1 MSEAISE
8 PSGGATSGPADGIAS
23 GTGADAVPAGAAAP
37 DSTPDAAPSATPATA
52 YHRLATLRSA
62 WSRPAKPLLSLG
74 AALLAYVVLSSV
86 VLVTAVLLLAVMPG
100 ANIARGVTS
109 GDPTSPLDV
118 GLALAMGAMWLPAG
132 IVGVRVGGWR
142 PLGTAWSVAARLRP
156 NRSLLLAGAGGGLAV
171 VVLAAL
177 AGMLAGAP
185 DAAGPGAS
193 IPQLLLVVLLVLV
206 LAPVQAIGLEL
217 SLRGTVMQ
225 ALGTWLRSPVLP
237 VLAGTAVMLIGRD
250 LTPAVLLPALA
261 LGLSAGMLAWKT
273 GGLELPIAL
282 TTTLTVL
289 AHLVGAFGAGSGAGS
304 GVGAVGAAAAAPG
317 TSAAALSVPAA
328 AASEAALAGGITGAI
343 ALLLLTGL
351 LVVWIGRREG
361 VRLREPVARSAGQE
375 APDPV
380 HI

>member
-1 MSEAISE
+1 MSGASSW
-8 PSGGATSGPADGIAS
+8 PLDGATSGPADG
-23 GTGADAVPAGAAAP
+23 TGSDAVPAAAAAS
-37 DSTPDAAPSATPATA
+37 DSIPDAAPSATPETA

-86 VLVTAVLLLAVMPG
+86 VLVTAVLLLAVVPG

-142 PLGTAWSVAARLRP
+142 PLGTAWSIAAQLRRD
-156 NRSLLLAGAGGGLAV
+156 RSLLLAGIGAGAV
-171 VVLAAL
+171 VAA
-177 AGMLAGAP
+177 AAAIAGALTGTVGT
-185 DAAGPGAS
+185 AAEPSAS
-193 IPQLLLVVLLVLV
+193 VPQLLLVTLLALV
-206 LAPVQAIGLEL
+206 LAPLQAIGLEL

-261 LGLSAGMLAWKT
+261 LGLSAGVLAWKT

-289 AHLVGAFGAGSGAGS
+289 AHLVGAFGAGSGAGA

-361 VRLREPVARSAGQE
+361 VRLLEPVARPAGLE
-375 APDPV
+375 APAPV

>member
-1 MSEAISE
+1 MSDATSW
-8 PSGGATSGPADGIAS
+8 PLDGATSGPADG
-23 GTGADAVPAGAAAP
+23 TGSDAVPAAAAAS
-37 DSTPDAAPSATPATA
+37 DSTPDAASSDTPETA

-142 PLGTAWSVAARLRP
+142 PVGTAWSIAAQLRRD
-156 NRSLLLAGAGGGLAV
+156 RSLLLAGIGAGAV
-171 VVLAAL
+171 VAA
-177 AGMLAGAP
+177 AAAIAGALTGTVGT
-185 DAAGPGAS
+185 AAEPSAS
-193 IPQLLLVVLLVLV
+193 VPQLLLVTLLALV
-206 LAPVQAIGLEL
+206 LAPLQAAGLEL

-261 LGLSAGMLAWKT
+261 LGLSAGVLAWKT

-289 AHLVGAFGAGSGAGS
+289 AHLVGAFGAGSGAGA

-328 AASEAALAGGITGAI
+328 AVPEAALAGGIAGAI
-343 ALLLLTGL
+343 ALLLLTDL

-361 VRLREPVARSAGQE
+361 VRLLEPVARPAGLE
-375 APDPV
+375 APAPV

>member
-1 MSEAISE
+1 MSDATSW
-8 PSGGATSGPADGIAS
+8 PLDGATSGPADG
-23 GTGADAVPAGAAAP
+23 TGSDAVPAAAAAS
-37 DSTPDAAPSATPATA
+37 DSTPDAASSDTPETA

-86 VLVTAVLLLAVMPG
+86 VLVTAVLLLAVVPG
-100 ANIARGVTS
+100 VNIARGVTS

-142 PLGTAWSVAARLRP
+142 PVGTAWSIAAQLRRD
-156 NRSLLLAGAGGGLAV
+156 RSLLLAGIGAGAV
-171 VVLAAL
+171 VAA
-177 AGMLAGAP
+177 AAAIAGALTGTVGT
-185 DAAGPGAS
+185 AAEPSAS
-193 IPQLLLVVLLVLV
+193 VPQLLLVTLLALV
-206 LAPVQAIGLEL
+206 LAPLQAIGLEL

-261 LGLSAGMLAWKT
+261 LGLSAGVLAWKT

-282 TTTLTVL
+282 TTTLAVL
-289 AHLVGAFGAGSGAGS
+289 AHLVGAFGAGSGAGA

-328 AASEAALAGGITGAI
+328 AVPEAALAGGIAGAI
-343 ALLLLTGL
+343 ALLLLTDL

-361 VRLREPVARSAGQE
+361 VRLLEPVARPAGLE
-375 APDPV
+375 APAPV

>member
-1 MSEAISE
+1 MSDATSW
-8 PSGGATSGPADGIAS
+8 PLDGATSGPADG
-23 GTGADAVPAGAAAP
+23 TGSDAVPAAAAAS
-37 DSTPDAAPSATPATA
+37 DSIPEAASSDTPETA

-142 PLGTAWSVAARLRP
+142 PVGTAWSIAAQLRRD
-156 NRSLLLAGAGGGLAV
+156 RSLLLAGIGAGAV
-171 VVLAAL
+171 VAA
-177 AGMLAGAP
+177 AAAIAGALTGTVGT
-185 DAAGPGAS
+185 AAEPSAS
-193 IPQLLLVVLLVLV
+193 VPQLLLVTLLALV
-206 LAPVQAIGLEL
+206 LAPLQAIGLEL

-261 LGLSAGMLAWKT
+261 LGLSAGVLAWKT

-282 TTTLTVL
+282 TTTLAVL
-289 AHLVGAFGAGSGAGS
+289 AHLVGAFGAGSGAGA

-328 AASEAALAGGITGAI
+328 AVPEAALAGGIAGAI
-343 ALLLLTGL
+343 ALLLLTDL

-361 VRLREPVARSAGQE
+361 VRLLEPVARPAGLE
-375 APDPV
+375 APAPV

>member
-1 MSEAISE
+1 MSGASSW
-8 PSGGATSGPADGIAS
+8 PLDGATSGPADG
-23 GTGADAVPAGAAAP
+23 TGSDAVPAAAAAS
-37 DSTPDAAPSATPATA
+37 DSIPDAAPSATPATA

-86 VLVTAVLLLAVMPG
+86 VLVTAVLLLAVVPG
-100 ANIARGVTS
+100 VNIARGVTS

-142 PLGTAWSVAARLRP
+142 PVGTAWSIAAQLRRD
-156 NRSLLLAGAGGGLAV
+156 RSLLLAGIGAGAV
-171 VVLAAL
+171 VAA
-177 AGMLAGAP
+177 AAAIAGALTGTVGT
-185 DAAGPGAS
+185 AAEPSAS
-193 IPQLLLVVLLVLV
+193 VPQLLLVTLLALV
-206 LAPVQAIGLEL
+206 LAPLQAAGLEL

-261 LGLSAGMLAWKT
+261 LGLSAGVLAWKT

-282 TTTLTVL
+282 TTTLAVL
-289 AHLVGAFGAGSGAGS
+289 AHLVGAFGAGSGAGA

-328 AASEAALAGGITGAI
+328 AVPEAALAGGIAGAI
-343 ALLLLTGL
+343 ALLLLTDL

-361 VRLREPVARSAGQE
+361 VRLLEPVARPAGLE
-375 APDPV
+375 APAPV

>member
-1 MSEAISE
+1 MSGAT
-8 PSGGATSGPADGIAS
+8 SGRADGATSGPADG
-23 GTGADAVPAGAAAP
+23 TGSDAVPAAAAAS
-37 DSTPDAAPSATPATA
+37 DSIPDAAPSATPETA

-142 PLGTAWSVAARLRP
+142 PVGTAWSIAAQLRRD
-156 NRSLLLAGAGGGLAV
+156 RSLLLAGIGAGAV
-171 VVLAAL
+171 VAA
-177 AGMLAGAP
+177 AAAIAGALTGTVGT
-185 DAAGPGAS
+185 AAEPSAS
-193 IPQLLLVVLLVLV
+193 VPQLLLVTLLALV
-206 LAPVQAIGLEL
+206 LAPLQAAGLEL

-261 LGLSAGMLAWKT
+261 LGLSAGVLAWKT

-282 TTTLTVL
+282 TTTLAVL
-289 AHLVGAFGAGSGAGS
+289 AHLVGAFGAGSGAGA

-328 AASEAALAGGITGAI
+328 AVPEAALAGGIAGAI
-343 ALLLLTGL
+343 ALLLLTDL

-361 VRLREPVARSAGQE
+361 VRLLEPVARPAGLE
-375 APDPV
+375 APAPV

>member
-1 MSEAISE
+1 MSDATSW
-8 PSGGATSGPADGIAS
+8 PLDGATSGPADG
-23 GTGADAVPAGAAAP
+23 TGSDAVPAAAAAS
-37 DSTPDAAPSATPATA
+37 DSIPDAAPSATPETA

-86 VLVTAVLLLAVMPG
+86 VLVTAVLLLAVVPG
-100 ANIARGVTS
+100 VNIARGVTS

-142 PLGTAWSVAARLRP
+142 PVGTAWSIAAQLRRD
-156 NRSLLLAGAGGGLAV
+156 RSLLLAGIGAGAV
-171 VVLAAL
+171 VAA
-177 AGMLAGAP
+177 AAAIAGALTGTVGT
-185 DAAGPGAS
+185 AAEPSAS
-193 IPQLLLVVLLVLV
+193 VPQLLLVTLLALV
-206 LAPVQAIGLEL
+206 LAPLQAIGLEL

-261 LGLSAGMLAWKT
+261 LGLSAGVLAWKT

-282 TTTLTVL
+282 TTTLAVL
-289 AHLVGAFGAGSGAGS
+289 AHLVGAFGAGSGAGA

-328 AASEAALAGGITGAI
+328 AVPEAALAGGIAGAI
-343 ALLLLTGL
+343 ALLLLTDL

-361 VRLREPVARSAGQE
+361 VRLLEPVARPAGLE
-375 APDPV
+375 APAPV

>member
-1 MSEAISE
+1 MSGASSW
-8 PSGGATSGPADGIAS
+8 PLDGATSGPADG
-23 GTGADAVPAGAAAP
+23 TGSDAVPAAAAAS
-37 DSTPDAAPSATPATA
+37 DSIPEAASSDTPETA

-86 VLVTAVLLLAVMPG
+86 VLVTAVLLLAVVPG
-100 ANIARGVTS
+100 VNIARGVTS

-142 PLGTAWSVAARLRP
+142 PLGTAWSIAAQLRRD
-156 NRSLLLAGAGGGLAV
+156 RSLLLAGIGAGAV
-171 VVLAAL
+171 VAA
-177 AGMLAGAP
+177 AAAIAGALTGTVGT
-185 DAAGPGAS
+185 AAEPSAS
-193 IPQLLLVVLLVLV
+193 VPQLLLVTLLALV
-206 LAPVQAIGLEL
+206 LAPLQAIGLEL

-261 LGLSAGMLAWKT
+261 LGLSAGVLAWKT

-282 TTTLTVL
+282 TTTLAVL
-289 AHLVGAFGAGSGAGS
+289 AHLVGAFGAGSGAGA

-328 AASEAALAGGITGAI
+328 AVPEAALAGGIAGAI
-343 ALLLLTGL
+343 ALLLLTDL

-361 VRLREPVARSAGQE
+361 VRLLEPVARPAGLE
-375 APDPV
+375 APAPV

>member
-1 MSEAISE
+1 MSDATSW
-8 PSGGATSGPADGIAS
+8 PLDGATSGPADG
-23 GTGADAVPAGAAAP
+23 TGSDAVPAAAAAS
-37 DSTPDAAPSATPATA
+37 DSIPEAASSDTPETA

-142 PLGTAWSVAARLRP
+142 PLGTAWSIAAQLRRD
-156 NRSLLLAGAGGGLAV
+156 RSLLLAGIGAGAV
-171 VVLAAL
+171 VAA
-177 AGMLAGAP
+177 AAAIAGALTGTVGT
-185 DAAGPGAS
+185 AAEPSAS
-193 IPQLLLVVLLVLV
+193 VPQLLLVTLLALV
-206 LAPVQAIGLEL
+206 LAPLQAIGLEL

-261 LGLSAGMLAWKT
+261 LGLSAGVLAWKT

-282 TTTLTVL
+282 TTTLAVL
-289 AHLVGAFGAGSGAGS
+289 AHLVGAFGAGSGAGA

-328 AASEAALAGGITGAI
+328 AVPEAALAGGIAGAI
-343 ALLLLTGL
+343 ALLLLTDL

-361 VRLREPVARSAGQE
+361 VRLLEPVARPAGLE
-375 APDPV
+375 APAPV

>member
-1 MSEAISE
+1 MSGAT
-8 PSGGATSGPADGIAS
+8 SGRADGVTSGPADG
-23 GTGADAVPAGAAAP
+23 TGSDAVPAAAAAS
-37 DSTPDAAPSATPATA
+37 DSIPDAAPSATPATA

-74 AALLAYVVLSSV
+74 AALFAYVVLSSV
-86 VLVTAVLLLAVMPG
+86 VLVTAVLLLAVVPG
-100 ANIARGVTS
+100 VNIARGVTS

-142 PLGTAWSVAARLRP
+142 PVGTAWSIAAQLRRD
-156 NRSLLLAGAGGGLAV
+156 RSLLLAGIGAGAV
-171 VVLAAL
+171 VAA
-177 AGMLAGAP
+177 AAAIAGALTGTVGT
-185 DAAGPGAS
+185 AAEPSAS
-193 IPQLLLVVLLVLV
+193 VPQLLLVTLLALV
-206 LAPVQAIGLEL
+206 LAPLQAAGLEL

-261 LGLSAGMLAWKT
+261 LGLSAGVLAWKT

-282 TTTLTVL
+282 TTTLAVL
-289 AHLVGAFGAGSGAGS
+289 AHLVGAFGAGSGAGA

-328 AASEAALAGGITGAI
+328 AVPEAALAGGIAGAI
-343 ALLLLTGL
+343 ALLLLTDL

-361 VRLREPVARSAGQE
+361 VRLLEPVARPAGLE
-375 APDPV
+375 APAPV

>member
-1 MSEAISE
+1 MSDATSW
-8 PSGGATSGPADGIAS
+8 PLDGATSGPADG
-23 GTGADAVPAGAAAP
+23 TGSDAVPAAAAAS
-37 DSTPDAAPSATPATA
+37 DSIPEAASSDTPETA

-86 VLVTAVLLLAVMPG
+86 VLVTAVLLLAVVPG
-100 ANIARGVTS
+100 VNIARGVTS

-142 PLGTAWSVAARLRP
+142 PLGTAWSIAAQLRRD
-156 NRSLLLAGAGGGLAV
+156 RSLLLAGIGAGAV
-171 VVLAAL
+171 VAA
-177 AGMLAGAP
+177 AAAIAGALTGTVGT
-185 DAAGPGAS
+185 AAEPSAS
-193 IPQLLLVVLLVLV
+193 VPQLLLVTLLALV
-206 LAPVQAIGLEL
+206 LAPLQAIGLEL

-261 LGLSAGMLAWKT
+261 LGLSAGVLAWKT

-289 AHLVGAFGAGSGAGS
+289 AHLVGAFGAGSGAGA

-361 VRLREPVARSAGQE
+361 VRLLEPVARPAGLE
-375 APDPV
+375 APAPV

>member
-1 MSEAISE
+1 MSDATSW
-8 PSGGATSGPADGIAS
+8 PLDGATSGPADG
-23 GTGADAVPAGAAAP
+23 TGSDAVPAAAAAS
-37 DSTPDAAPSATPATA
+37 DSIPDAAPSATPATA

-86 VLVTAVLLLAVMPG
+86 VLVTAVLLLAVVPG
-100 ANIARGVTS
+100 VNIARGVTS

-142 PLGTAWSVAARLRP
+142 PVGTAWSIAAQLRRD
-156 NRSLLLAGAGGGLAV
+156 RSLLLAGIGAGAV
-171 VVLAAL
+171 VAA
-177 AGMLAGAP
+177 AAAIAGALTGTVGT
-185 DAAGPGAS
+185 AAEPSAS
-193 IPQLLLVVLLVLV
+193 VPQLLLVTLLALV
-206 LAPVQAIGLEL
+206 LAPLQAIGLEL

-261 LGLSAGMLAWKT
+261 LGLSAGVLAWKT

-282 TTTLTVL
+282 TTTLAVL
-289 AHLVGAFGAGSGAGS
+289 AHLVGAFGAGSGAGA

-328 AASEAALAGGITGAI
+328 AVPEAALAGGIAGAI
-343 ALLLLTGL
+343 ALLLLTDL

-361 VRLREPVARSAGQE
+361 VRLLEPVARPAGLE
-375 APDPV
+375 APAPV

>member
-1 MSEAISE
+1 MSGASSW
-8 PSGGATSGPADGIAS
+8 PLDGATSGPADG
-23 GTGADAVPAGAAAP
+23 TGSDAVPAAAAAS
-37 DSTPDAAPSATPATA
+37 DSIPDAAPSATPATA

-142 PLGTAWSVAARLRP
+142 PVGTAWSIAAQLRRD
-156 NRSLLLAGAGGGLAV
+156 RSLLLAGIGAGAV
-171 VVLAAL
+171 VAA
-177 AGMLAGAP
+177 AAAIAGALTGTVGT
-185 DAAGPGAS
+185 AAEPSAS
-193 IPQLLLVVLLVLV
+193 VPQLLLVTLLALV
-206 LAPVQAIGLEL
+206 LAPLQAAGLEL

-261 LGLSAGMLAWKT
+261 LGLSAGVLAWKT

-282 TTTLTVL
+282 TTTLAVL
-289 AHLVGAFGAGSGAGS
+289 AHLVGAFGAGSGAGA

-328 AASEAALAGGITGAI
+328 AVPEAALAGGIAGAI
-343 ALLLLTGL
+343 ALLLLTDL

-361 VRLREPVARSAGQE
+361 VRLLEPVARPAGLE
-375 APDPV
+375 APAPV

>member
-1 MSEAISE
+1 MSGASSW
-8 PSGGATSGPADGIAS
+8 PLDGATSGPADG
-23 GTGADAVPAGAAAP
+23 TGSDAVPAAAAAS
-37 DSTPDAAPSATPATA
+37 DSTPDAASSDTPETA

-142 PLGTAWSVAARLRP
+142 PVGTAWSIAAQLRRD
-156 NRSLLLAGAGGGLAV
+156 RSLLLAGIGAGAV
-171 VVLAAL
+171 VAA
-177 AGMLAGAP
+177 AAAIAGALTGTVGT
-185 DAAGPGAS
+185 AAEPSAS
-193 IPQLLLVVLLVLV
+193 VPQLLLVTLLALV
-206 LAPVQAIGLEL
+206 LAPLQAAGLEL

-261 LGLSAGMLAWKT
+261 LGLSAGVLAWKT

-282 TTTLTVL
+282 TTTLAVL
-289 AHLVGAFGAGSGAGS
+289 AHLVGAFGAGSGAGA

-328 AASEAALAGGITGAI
+328 AVPEAALAGGIAGAI
-343 ALLLLTGL
+343 ALLLLTDL

-361 VRLREPVARSAGQE
+361 VRLLEPVARPAGLE
-375 APDPV
+375 APAPV

>member
-1 MSEAISE
+1 MSDATSW
-8 PSGGATSGPADGIAS
+8 PLDGATSGPADG
-23 GTGADAVPAGAAAP
+23 TGSDAVPAAAAAS
-37 DSTPDAAPSATPATA
+37 DSIPDAASSATPETA
-52 YHRLATLRSA
+52 YHRLATLRPA

-74 AALLAYVVLSSV
+74 AALFAYVVLSSV

-142 PLGTAWSVAARLRP
+142 PVGTAWSIAAQLRRD
-156 NRSLLLAGAGGGLAV
+156 RSLLLAGIGAGAV
-171 VVLAAL
+171 VAA
-177 AGMLAGAP
+177 AAAIAGALTGTVGT
-185 DAAGPGAS
+185 AAEPSAS
-193 IPQLLLVVLLVLV
+193 VPQLLLVTLLALV
-206 LAPVQAIGLEL
+206 LAPLQAAGLEL

-261 LGLSAGMLAWKT
+261 LGLSAGVLAWKT

-282 TTTLTVL
+282 TTTLAVL
-289 AHLVGAFGAGSGAGS
+289 AHLVGAFGAGSGAGA

-328 AASEAALAGGITGAI
+328 AVPEAALAGGIAGAI
-343 ALLLLTGL
+343 ALLLLTDL

-361 VRLREPVARSAGQE
+361 VRLLEPVARPAGLE
-375 APDPV
+375 APAPV

>member
-1 MSEAISE
+1 MSDATSW
-8 PSGGATSGPADGIAS
+8 PLDGATSGPADG
-23 GTGADAVPAGAAAP
+23 TGSDAVPAAAAAS
-37 DSTPDAAPSATPATA
+37 DSTPDAASSDTPETA

-109 GDPTSPLDV
+109 GDLTSPLDV
-118 GLALAMGAMWLPAG
+118 VLALAMGAMWLPAG

-142 PLGTAWSVAARLRP
+142 PVGTAWSIAAQLRRD
-156 NRSLLLAGAGGGLAV
+156 RSLLLAGIGAGAV
-171 VVLAAL
+171 VAA
-177 AGMLAGAP
+177 AAAIAGALTGTVGT
-185 DAAGPGAS
+185 AAEPSAS
-193 IPQLLLVVLLVLV
+193 VPQLLLVTLLALV
-206 LAPVQAIGLEL
+206 LAPLQAAGLEL

-261 LGLSAGMLAWKT
+261 LGLSAGVLAWKT

-282 TTTLTVL
+282 TTTLAVL
-289 AHLVGAFGAGSGAGS
+289 AHLVGAFGAGSGAGA

-328 AASEAALAGGITGAI
+328 AVPEAALAGGIAGAI
-343 ALLLLTGL
+343 ALLLLTDL

-361 VRLREPVARSAGQE
+361 VRLLEPVARPAGLE
-375 APDPV
+375 APAPV

>member
-1 MSEAISE
+1 MS
-8 PSGGATSGPADGIAS
+8 GASSGPADG
-23 GTGADAVPAGAAAP
+23 DAP
-37 DSTPDAAPSATPATA
+37 DGTPVAAPSDAPATA
-52 YHRLATLRSA
+52 YHRLAALRPA

-156 NRSLLLAGAGGGLAV
+156 DRSLLLAGAGGGVAV

-185 DAAGPGAS
+185 DIAAAGAS

-225 ALGTWLRSPVLP
+225 ALGTWLRSPALP

-261 LGLSAGMLAWKT
+261 LGLSAGVLAWKT

-289 AHLVGAFGAGSGAGS
+289 AHLVGAFGAGSGAGA
-304 GVGAVGAAAAAPG
+304 GVGAVGAASAAPG

-328 AASEAALAGGITGAI
+328 SAPEAALAGGITGAI

-351 LVVWIGRREG
+351 LMVWIGRREG
-361 VRLREPVARSAGQE
+361 LRLLEPVARPAGLE
-375 APDPV
+375 APAPV

>member
-1 MSEAISE
+1 MSDATSW
-8 PSGGATSGPADGIAS
+8 PLDGATSGPADG
-23 GTGADAVPAGAAAP
+23 TGSDAVPAAAAAS
-37 DSTPDAAPSATPATA
+37 DSTPDAASSDTPETA

-74 AALLAYVVLSSV
+74 AALFAYVVLSSV

-142 PLGTAWSVAARLRP
+142 PVGTAWSIAAQLRRD
-156 NRSLLLAGAGGGLAV
+156 RSLLLAGIGAGAV
-171 VVLAAL
+171 VAA
-177 AGMLAGAP
+177 AAAIAGALTGTVGT
-185 DAAGPGAS
+185 AAEPSAS
-193 IPQLLLVVLLVLV
+193 VPQLLLVTLLALV
-206 LAPVQAIGLEL
+206 LAPLQAAGLEL

-261 LGLSAGMLAWKT
+261 LGLSAGVLAWKT

-282 TTTLTVL
+282 TTTLAVL
-289 AHLVGAFGAGSGAGS
+289 AHLVGAFGAGSGAGA

-328 AASEAALAGGITGAI
+328 AVPEAALAGGIAGAI
-343 ALLLLTGL
+343 ALLLLTDL

-361 VRLREPVARSAGQE
+361 VRLLEPVARPAGLE
-375 APDPV
+375 APAPV

>member
-1 MSEAISE
+1 MSDASSW
-8 PSGGATSGPADGIAS
+8 PRDGATSGPADG
-23 GTGADAVPAGAAAP
+23 TGSDAVPAAAAAS
-37 DSTPDAAPSATPATA
+37 DSTPDAASSDTPETA

-142 PLGTAWSVAARLRP
+142 PVGTAWSIAAQLRRD
-156 NRSLLLAGAGGGLAV
+156 RSLLLAGIGAGAV
-171 VVLAAL
+171 VAA
-177 AGMLAGAP
+177 AAAIAGALTGTVGT
-185 DAAGPGAS
+185 AAEPSAS
-193 IPQLLLVVLLVLV
+193 VPQLLLVTLLALV
-206 LAPVQAIGLEL
+206 LAPLQAAGLEL

-261 LGLSAGMLAWKT
+261 LGLSAGVLAWKT

-282 TTTLTVL
+282 TTTLAVL
-289 AHLVGAFGAGSGAGS
+289 AHLVGAFGAGSGAGA

-328 AASEAALAGGITGAI
+328 AVPEAALAGGIAGAI
-343 ALLLLTGL
+343 ALLLLTDL

-361 VRLREPVARSAGQE
+361 VRLLEPVARPAGLE
-375 APDPV
+375 APAPV

>member
-37 DSTPDAAPSATPATA
+37 DSSPDAAPSATPATA
-52 YHRLATLRSA
+52 YHRLAALRPA

-86 VLVTAVLLLAVMPG
+86 VLVAAVLLLAAMPG

-142 PLGTAWSVAARLRP
+142 PLGTAWSVAARLRS

-261 LGLSAGMLAWKT
+261 LGLGAGVLAWKT

-282 TTTLTVL
+282 TTMLTVL
-289 AHLVGAFGAGSGAGS
+289 AHLVGAVGAGSGAGA

-361 VRLREPVARSAGQE
+361 VRLLQPVTRPAGQE

>member
-1 MSEAISE
+1 MSAAS
-8 PSGGATSGPADGIAS
+8 SG
-23 GTGADAVPAGAAAP
+23 PAGAAAP
-37 DSTPDAAPSATPATA
+37 DSSPDAAPSATPATA
-52 YHRLATLRSA
+52 YHRLATLRPA

-86 VLVTAVLLLAVMPG
+86 VLVTAVLLLAVVPG
-100 ANIARGVTS
+100 VNIARGVTS

-132 IVGVRVGGWR
+132 IVGVRGGAWR

-156 NRSLLLAGAGGGLAV
+156 DRSLLLAGAGGGLAV

-185 DAAGPGAS
+185 VIAAGSGAS

-261 LGLSAGMLAWKT
+261 LGLSAGVLAWKT

-289 AHLVGAFGAGSGAGS
+289 AHLVGAFGAGSGAGA

-328 AASEAALAGGITGAI
+328 AAPEAALAGGITGAI
-343 ALLLLTGL
+343 ALLALTGL

-361 VRLREPVARSAGQE
+361 VRLLQPVTRPAGQE

>member
-1 MSEAISE
+1 MSDATSW
-8 PSGGATSGPADGIAS
+8 PLDGATSGPADG
-23 GTGADAVPAGAAAP
+23 TGSDAVPAAAAAS
-37 DSTPDAAPSATPATA
+37 DSTPDAASSDTPETA

-86 VLVTAVLLLAVMPG
+86 VLVTAVLLLAVVPG
-100 ANIARGVTS
+100 VNIARGVTS

-142 PLGTAWSVAARLRP
+142 PVGTAWSIAAQLRRD
-156 NRSLLLAGAGGGLAV
+156 RSLLLAGIGAGAV
-171 VVLAAL
+171 VAA
-177 AGMLAGAP
+177 AAAIAGALTGTVGT
-185 DAAGPGAS
+185 AAEPSAS
-193 IPQLLLVVLLVLV
+193 VPQLLLVTLLALV
-206 LAPVQAIGLEL
+206 LAPLQAAGLEL

-261 LGLSAGMLAWKT
+261 LGLSAGVLAWKT

-282 TTTLTVL
+282 TTTLAVL
-289 AHLVGAFGAGSGAGS
+289 AHLVGAFGAGSGAGA

-328 AASEAALAGGITGAI
+328 AVPEAALAGGIAGAI
-343 ALLLLTGL
+343 ALLLLTDL

-361 VRLREPVARSAGQE
+361 VRLLEPVARPAGLE
-375 APDPV
+375 APAPV

>member
-1 MSEAISE
+1 MS
-8 PSGGATSGPADGIAS
+8 GASSGPADGNAS
-23 GTGADAVPAGAAAP
+23 GTGADAVPAGAAEP
-37 DSTPDAAPSATPATA
+37 DSTPDAAPSATHATA
-52 YHRLATLRSA
+52 YHRLATLRPA

-86 VLVTAVLLLAVMPG
+86 VLVTAVLLLAVVPG
-100 ANIARGVTS
+100 VNIARGVTS

-156 NRSLLLAGAGGGLAV
+156 GRSLLLAGAGGGLAV

-177 AGMLAGAP
+177 AGVLAGAP
-185 DAAGPGAS
+185 DAAGSGAS

-206 LAPVQAIGLEL
+206 LAPLQAIGLEL

-250 LTPAVLLPALA
+250 LTPAVLLPAIA
-261 LGLSAGMLAWKT
+261 LGLSAGVLAWKT

-289 AHLVGAFGAGSGAGS
+289 AHLVGAFGAGSGAGA

-361 VRLREPVARSAGQE
+361 VRLLEPVARPAGLE
-375 APDPV
+375 APAPV

>member
-1 MSEAISE
+1 MSDATSW
-8 PSGGATSGPADGIAS
+8 PLDGATSGPADG
-23 GTGADAVPAGAAAP
+23 TGSDAVPAAAAAS
-37 DSTPDAAPSATPATA
+37 DSTPDAASSDTPETA

-86 VLVTAVLLLAVMPG
+86 VLVTAVLLLAVVPG
-100 ANIARGVTS
+100 VNIARGVTS

-142 PLGTAWSVAARLRP
+142 PLGTAWSIAAQLRRD
-156 NRSLLLAGAGGGLAV
+156 RSLLLAGIGAGAV
-171 VVLAAL
+171 VAA
-177 AGMLAGAP
+177 AAAIAGALTGTVGT
-185 DAAGPGAS
+185 AAEPSAS
-193 IPQLLLVVLLVLV
+193 VPQLLLVTLLALV
-206 LAPVQAIGLEL
+206 LAPLQAAGLEL

-261 LGLSAGMLAWKT
+261 LGLSAGVLAWKT

-282 TTTLTVL
+282 TTTLAVL
-289 AHLVGAFGAGSGAGS
+289 AHLVGAFGAGSGAGA

-328 AASEAALAGGITGAI
+328 AVPEAALAGGIAGAI
-343 ALLLLTGL
+343 ALLLLTDL

-361 VRLREPVARSAGQE
+361 VRLLEPVARPAGLE
-375 APDPV
+375 APAPV

>member
-1 MSEAISE
+1 MSDATSW
-8 PSGGATSGPADGIAS
+8 PLDGATSGPADG
-23 GTGADAVPAGAAAP
+23 TGSDAVPAAAAAS
-37 DSTPDAAPSATPATA
+37 DSIPDAAPSATPETA
-52 YHRLATLRSA
+52 YHRLATLRPA

-142 PLGTAWSVAARLRP
+142 PVGTAWSIAAQLRRD
-156 NRSLLLAGAGGGLAV
+156 RSLLLAGIGAGAV
-171 VVLAAL
+171 VAA
-177 AGMLAGAP
+177 AAAIAGALTGTVGT
-185 DAAGPGAS
+185 AAEPSAS
-193 IPQLLLVVLLVLV
+193 VPQLLLVTLLALV
-206 LAPVQAIGLEL
+206 LAPLQAAGLEL

-261 LGLSAGMLAWKT
+261 LGLSAGVLAWKT

-282 TTTLTVL
+282 TTTLAVL
-289 AHLVGAFGAGSGAGS
+289 AHLVGAFGAGSGAGA

-328 AASEAALAGGITGAI
+328 AVPEAALAGGIAGAI
-343 ALLLLTGL
+343 ALLLLTDL

-361 VRLREPVARSAGQE
+361 VRLLEPVARPAGLE
-375 APDPV
+375 APAPV

>member
-1 MSEAISE
+1 MSDATSL
-8 PSGGATSGPADGIAS
+8 PLDGATSGPADG
-23 GTGADAVPAGAAAP
+23 TGSDAVPAAAAAS
-37 DSTPDAAPSATPATA
+37 DSIPDAAPSATPETA

-142 PLGTAWSVAARLRP
+142 PVGTAWSIAAQLRRD
-156 NRSLLLAGAGGGLAV
+156 RSLLLAGIGAGAV
-171 VVLAAL
+171 VAA
-177 AGMLAGAP
+177 AAAIAGALTGTVGT
-185 DAAGPGAS
+185 AAEPSAS
-193 IPQLLLVVLLVLV
+193 VPQLLLVTLLALV
-206 LAPVQAIGLEL
+206 LAPLQAAGLEL

-261 LGLSAGMLAWKT
+261 LGLSAGVLAWKT

-282 TTTLTVL
+282 TTTLAVL
-289 AHLVGAFGAGSGAGS
+289 AHLVGAFGAGSGAGA

-328 AASEAALAGGITGAI
+328 AVPEAALAGGIAGAI
-343 ALLLLTGL
+343 ALLLLTDL

-361 VRLREPVARSAGQE
+361 VRLLEPVARPAGLE
-375 APDPV
+375 APAPV

>member
-1 MSEAISE
+1 MSDATSW
-8 PSGGATSGPADGIAS
+8 PLDGATSGPADG
-23 GTGADAVPAGAAAP
+23 TGSDAVPAAAAAS
-37 DSTPDAAPSATPATA
+37 DSIPEAASSDTPETA

-142 PLGTAWSVAARLRP
+142 PVGTAWSIAAQLRRD
-156 NRSLLLAGAGGGLAV
+156 RSLLLAGIGAGAV
-171 VVLAAL
+171 VAA
-177 AGMLAGAP
+177 AAAIAGALTGTVGT
-185 DAAGPGAS
+185 AAEPSAS
-193 IPQLLLVVLLVLV
+193 VPQLLLVTLLALV
-206 LAPVQAIGLEL
+206 LAPLQAAGLEL

-261 LGLSAGMLAWKT
+261 LGLSAGVLAWKT

-282 TTTLTVL
+282 TTTLAVL
-289 AHLVGAFGAGSGAGS
+289 AHLVGAFGAGSGAGA

-328 AASEAALAGGITGAI
+328 AVPEAALAGGIAGAI
-343 ALLLLTGL
+343 ALLLLTDL

-361 VRLREPVARSAGQE
+361 VRLLEPVARPAGLE
-375 APDPV
+375 APAPV

>member
-1 MSEAISE
+1 MSGASSW
-8 PSGGATSGPADGIAS
+8 PLDGATSGPADG
-23 GTGADAVPAGAAAP
+23 TGSDAVPAAAAAS
-37 DSTPDAAPSATPATA
+37 DSIPDAAPSATPATA

-142 PLGTAWSVAARLRP
+142 PVGTAWSIAAQLRRD
-156 NRSLLLAGAGGGLAV
+156 RSLLLAGIGAGAV
-171 VVLAAL
+171 VAA
-177 AGMLAGAP
+177 AAAIAGALTGTVGT
-185 DAAGPGAS
+185 AAEPSAS
-193 IPQLLLVVLLVLV
+193 VPQLLLVTLLALV
-206 LAPVQAIGLEL
+206 LAPLQAIGLEL

-261 LGLSAGMLAWKT
+261 LGLSAGVLAWKT

-282 TTTLTVL
+282 TTTLAVL
-289 AHLVGAFGAGSGAGS
+289 AHLAGAFGAGSGAGA

-328 AASEAALAGGITGAI
+328 AVPEAALAGGITGAI

-361 VRLREPVARSAGQE
+361 VRLLEPVARPAGLE
-375 APDPV
+375 APAPV

>member
-1 MSEAISE
+1 MSDATSW
-8 PSGGATSGPADGIAS
+8 PLDGATSGPADG
-23 GTGADAVPAGAAAP
+23 TGSDAVPAAAAAS
-37 DSTPDAAPSATPATA
+37 DSTPDAASSDTPETA

-142 PLGTAWSVAARLRP
+142 PVGTAWSIAAQLRRD
-156 NRSLLLAGAGGGLAV
+156 RSLLLAGIGAGAV
-171 VVLAAL
+171 VAA
-177 AGMLAGAP
+177 AAAIAGALTGTVGT
-185 DAAGPGAS
+185 AAEPSAS
-193 IPQLLLVVLLVLV
+193 VPQLLLVTLLALV
-206 LAPVQAIGLEL
+206 LAPLQAAGLEL

-261 LGLSAGMLAWKT
+261 LGLSAGVLAWKT

-282 TTTLTVL
+282 TTTLAVL
-289 AHLVGAFGAGSGAGS
+289 AHLVGAFGAGSGAGA

-328 AASEAALAGGITGAI
+328 AVPEAALAGGIAGAI
-343 ALLLLTGL
+343 ALLLLTDL

-361 VRLREPVARSAGQE
+361 VRLLEPVARPAGLE
-375 APDPV
+375 APAPV